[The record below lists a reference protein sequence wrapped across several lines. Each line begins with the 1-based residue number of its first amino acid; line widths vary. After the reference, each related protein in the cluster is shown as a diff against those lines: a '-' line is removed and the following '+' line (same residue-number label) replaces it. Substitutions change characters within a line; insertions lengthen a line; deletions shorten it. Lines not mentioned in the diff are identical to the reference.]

1 MADSARPTVHLTV
14 RVRNHHRTAV
24 LLLALAALT
33 VTTGCSSGS
42 HDASP
47 KQSATPSAT
56 QSVDPNAA
64 EKAKVLEAYRNMW
77 EARNRTYAQAKL
89 DPKLSSYA
97 GNKALSNIKVTLLY
111 YQDHGTLMKGQPVNS
126 PQVTG
131 IDTES
136 KPKKATITDCVD
148 TSRYDEVDAKTG
160 KKVPVGTGSRRHVY
174 NATAINAQG
183 KWIIWTTDIDRE
195 RTC

>member
-1 MADSARPTVHLTV
+1 
-14 RVRNHHRTAV
+14 

-136 KPKKATITDCVD
+136 KPKKATSPIAWTRAAM
-148 TSRYDEVDAKTG
+148 TKSMPRPARRSR
-160 KKVPVGTGSRRHVY
+160 
-174 NATAINAQG
+174 
-183 KWIIWTTDIDRE
+183 
-195 RTC
+195 